1 MSNLSRITW
10 TVALLVVSVGSWA
23 NSAKEK
29 PYIKAQDIAAKTEQ
43 QQLLKAQEA
52 AKQTQDRE
60 KQVLE
65 RQASGDWEA
74 EQKAKANAQFNQR
87 ESREQRYL
95 REAKEAAAKDRK
107 IPKPN

>member
-1 MSNLSRITW
+1 MNSHNFFRFIAGIVFAS
-10 TVALLVVSVGSWA
+10 ALPPAMA
-23 NSAKEK
+23 NSEK
-29 PYIKAQDIAAKTEQ
+29 KPTSQDIAAKTEQ
-43 QQLLKAQEA
+43 QQLLKAKEA
-52 AKQTQDRE
+52 SQQTQQRE
-60 KQVLE
+60 KQVLQ